1 MKQDELTEQL
11 AIIIRDELLKNNSV
25 QLDGLGTFY
34 RKHVPAEEET
44 RPDGT
49 IILHPP
55 KDSLEFEDQGA
66 ES

>member
-25 QLDGLGTFY
+25 HLEGLGTFY
-34 RKHVPAEEET
+34 RKHIPAEEET

-49 IILHPP
+49 IMLHPP
-55 KDSLEFEDQGA
+55 KDTVEFEEQGA
-66 ES
+66 K